1 MSSEIQHILALLK
14 STFEKKAW
22 YGPPVKVVLKD
33 ITPIQST
40 HRINNT
46 HSIIE
51 LVAHMTA
58 WRVFAVK
65 KLEGDLEYTV
75 TDEMNFP
82 IPPDWDTTR
91 KALYD
96 SQAKLEEAIRRFD
109 PALLHQPVP
118 NSSFGYTFFTLLNG
132 IIHHDTYHIGQIVLI
147 KKSKEG

>member
-1 MSSEIQHILALLK
+1 MSSELNHILTLLK

-22 YGPPVKVVLKD
+22 YGSSVKEVLKD
-33 ITPIQST
+33 ITPSQSPY
-40 HRINNT
+40 RINNT

-65 KLEGDLEYTV
+65 KLEGDLGYTV

-82 IPPDWDTTR
+82 TPSDWDTTL
-91 KALYD
+91 KTLYK
-96 SQAKLEEAIRRFD
+96 SQTKLVEAIHQFD